1 MSNTRTKDAP
11 TQDAPESKIEG
22 QENPDLPGVAPE
34 DASAIIPFTAPA
46 LSQWRR
52 RLRED
57 ELVKYIADQVAGRMA
72 DDDPMAI
79 MEMLA
84 SIARAT
90 TFEEAVSGSETTQ
103 GATVTDVTLAVYGI
117 KFLKST
123 KDKGCPYFVLLDS
136 KRTDTGEA
144 VLVSIGGWKVVGT
157 LAWAHYAARDLPEG
171 SPWLVPQGTPG
182 AIEKQTYPFLFK
194 IRKEETS
201 SGNTVNLLALPHQ

>member
-1 MSNTRTKDAP
+1 MAQTKTRET
-11 TQDAPESKIEG
+11 ESQTVDTEPIDG
-22 QENPDLPGVAPE
+22 QVEMDLPGMAGE
-34 DASAIIPFTAPA
+34 SASQLMPFTAPA
-46 LSQWRR
+46 MSQWRR

-57 ELVKYIADQVAGRMA
+57 ELLKYIGDQVAGRMA
-72 DDDPMAI
+72 DDDPVAI
-79 MEMLA
+79 MEML
-84 SIARAT
+84 SGIARAT
-90 TFEEAVSGSETTQ
+90 TFEEAVGGSETTQ

-123 KDKGCPYFVLLDS
+123 QPKGCPYFCLLDA

-144 VLVSIGGWKVVGT
+144 VLVSVGGWKVVGT
-157 LAWAHYAARDLPEG
+157 LAWAHYSARDLPEG

-182 AIEKQTYPFLFK
+182 AIEKTTYPFLFK